1 VLFIIAG
8 VIIIISCS
16 FAPAASNPSPQIA
29 GQVLSHQPAGP
40 HRQTSRDLRNRESSR
55 HHTLVP
61 FVLVHGET
69 PRSSSRKTAA
79 DGTRELKRTEL
90 SSHRRRHTH
99 PCILHRTNH
108 SRSSH
113 PSSSVIAR
121 LGRWLPIDWF
131 RGMKSSEAPAS
142 SPLRVLC
149 HTFCLTPSPRAV
161 SLPLLPR
168 ADTPGPSSWVSFSP
182 GRMEG

>member
-131 RGMKSSEAPAS
+131 RGMKSSEAPARCAIPFV
-142 SPLRVLC
+142 SP
-149 HTFCLTPSPRAV
+149 PSPRAV
-161 SLPLLPR
+161 SLPLPPR

-182 GRMEG
+182 GRMER